1 MPLGTPKV
9 RKPQGTVQAPE
20 PEFWLLNSASAAH
33 SPWRAGQR
41 AGPSLFSSLC
51 NGDINGTDPH
61 GAAVMV

>member
-20 PEFWLLNSASAAH
+20 PEFWFPNSASATH
-33 SPWRAGQR
+33 SSWR